1 MGRGRQKAK
10 QTRAARKLKYL
21 TTDTDYSQ
29 LQEELSNSK
38 KSGSEAAQEKS
49 KAEDKD
55 LDDYASWA
63 AKSAAKAGQ
72 LKENVNSSLRA
83 AMAKMAPSPEKEKL

>member
-21 TTDTDYSQ
+21 IPDTDYSQ
-29 LQEELSNSK
+29 LQKELSREK
-38 KSGSEAAQEKS
+38 QYGAKERPKAQSGQQ
-49 KAEDKD
+49 D

-63 AKSAAKAGQ
+63 AKSASSAEL
-72 LKENVNSSLRA
+72 LKENTSLKT
-83 AMAKMAPSPEKEKL
+83 AMAKMISSSERENQKP

>member
-29 LQEELSNSK
+29 LQEELSSSK
-38 KSGSEAAQEKS
+38 KAGSAAEEEKAGEQES
-49 KAEDKD
+49 D

-63 AKSAAKAGQ
+63 AKSAAKAGE
-72 LKENVNSSLRA
+72 LKENVNASLRA
-83 AMAKMAPSPEKEKL
+83 AVAKMAPAPEKEKL

>member
-29 LQEELSNSK
+29 LQQELSSK
-38 KSGSEAAQEKS
+38 KTSSAAEEEKAG
-49 KAEDKD
+49 AEEKD

-63 AKSAAKAGQ
+63 AKSAAKAGK
-72 LKENVNSSLRA
+72 LKENGNSSLRA
-83 AMAKMAPSPEKEKL
+83 AMAKMAPAAEKEKL

>member
-29 LQEELSNSK
+29 LQKELSNK
-38 KSGSEAAQEKS
+38 KQDQANEDAKAQDGE
-49 KAEDKD
+49 ED
-55 LDDYASWA
+55 LSDYASWA
-63 AKSAAKAGQ
+63 AKSASSAEL
-72 LKENVNSSLRA
+72 LKENISLKT
-83 AMAKMAPSPEKEKL
+83 AMAKMTSSYEKGNQKP

>member
-29 LQEELSNSK
+29 LQKELSNK
-38 KSGSEAAQEKS
+38 KQGHANEEAKAQDG
-49 KAEDKD
+49 ED
-55 LDDYASWA
+55 LSDYASWA
-63 AKSAAKAGQ
+63 AKSASSAGL
-72 LKENVNSSLRA
+72 LKENISLKT
-83 AMAKMAPSPEKEKL
+83 AMAKMAPSCEEGNQKP

>member
-29 LQEELSNSK
+29 LQKELSHK
-38 KSGSEAAQEKS
+38 KQDRANDEAKAQEG
-49 KAEDKD
+49 EED

-63 AKSAAKAGQ
+63 AKSASSAEL
-72 LKENVNSSLRA
+72 LKENVSLKT
-83 AMAKMAPSPEKEKL
+83 AMAKMAPAFEKENQEL

>member
-29 LQEELSNSK
+29 LQKELSYKKQDGANEESK
-38 KSGSEAAQEKS
+38 TKDGQE
-49 KAEDKD
+49 D

-63 AKSAAKAGQ
+63 AKSASSAEL
-72 LKENVNSSLRA
+72 LKENISLKTA
-83 AMAKMAPSPEKEKL
+83 VAKMAPSAGKENQKP